1 MDNTERTIAIIVAAG
16 SGTRAGGDA
25 PKQFRRV
32 GGQSLIAH
40 AYHAFADHLLVDEV
54 LIVVAPGAE
63 AEARDAL
70 GVEVAT
76 VAGGAAEAA
85 AVALVNGRDP
95 DAAARAAAPGWPR
108 ERVHVHV
115 RGGRVSVR
123 LESPAV
129 LQALPAPV
137 HVSASAVVRRPR
149 E

>member
-1 MDNTERTIAIIVAAG
+1 MSASRGQASVEVVGAAVALMVAGLAVFGLLAAG
-16 SGTRAGGDA
+16 RA
-25 PKQFRRV
+25 
-32 GGQSLIAH
+32 
-40 AYHAFADHLLVDEV
+40 
-54 LIVVAPGAE
+54 
-63 AEARDAL
+63 
-70 GVEVAT
+70 AT

-129 LQALPAPV
+129 LHALPAPV
-137 HVSASAVVRRPR
+137 HVSASAVVRRPQ